1 MFPLDEEQRLILQS
15 VRKIVQ
21 NEIMPRATDLDET
34 GQFPWDTVRVL
45 SENDILN
52 GLLPRRYGGP
62 EVSFF
67 TFSMIIEEI
76 SRGSASSALLL
87 ITQAEGILPIVL
99 GANESLKEKYL
110 SRLAGASRV
119 LTGIGGIDPLSDMYP
134 ASSRIRANL
143 LREKYFLNGENCFI
157 RNGSIADFLVLY
169 ACTASSEE
177 GKGVTPVRNSSG
189 ALNPAAEQ
197 RGIISN
203 GVNAFVVEKGNP
215 GLVLRR
221 DENRMGMRGS
231 IYSEMDIE
239 NLEVPGENRIEPE
252 GEGLTPMVKSLSL
265 GRLFTAAQAVGL
277 AKGAMDEAISYA
289 RRRIQFGKPISHHG
303 QIQLMIADMA
313 TGIES
318 ARLLT
323 YQTAMLF
330 DQGEWKKAETVSAMA
345 KLMASDT
352 AMKITTD
359 AVQIMGGYG
368 YMKDYPVERMMRD
381 AKLIQIYSGTN
392 QIMRLIVGR
401 NLTGIS

>member
-1 MFPLDEEQRLILQS
+1 MQS
-15 VRKIVQ
+15 VREIVQ
-21 NEIMPRATDLDET
+21 KEIRPRAVDLDET
-34 GQFPWDTVRVL
+34 GQFPWETVRTL
-45 SENDILN
+45 AENDILN

-76 SRGSASSALLL
+76 ARGSASSALLL
-87 ITQAEGILPIVL
+87 ITQAEGMLPIAL

-119 LTGIGGIDPLSDMYP
+119 LTGMGGINPSLHLSP
-134 ASSRIRANL
+134 VSPRIRADL
-143 LREKYFLNGENCFI
+143 LGEKYLLNGKRCFI
-157 RNGSIADFLVLY
+157 RNGSIADFLVFY
-169 ACTASSEE
+169 ACTAPSEE
-177 GKGVTPVRNSSG
+177 EKDVT
-189 ALNPAAEQ
+189 
-197 RGIISN
+197 
-203 GVNAFVVEKGNP
+203 AFVVEKGNP

-221 DENRMGMRGS
+221 DEDRMGMRGS
-231 IYSEMDIE
+231 IYSEMDLE
-239 NLEVPGENRIEPE
+239 NLEVPGENRIESE
-252 GEGLTPMVKSLSL
+252 GEGLLNMMKTLSL

-289 RRRIQFGKPISHHG
+289 RRRVQFGKPISHHG
-303 QIQLMIADMA
+303 QIQSMIADMA

-352 AMKITTD
+352 AMKAATD

-381 AKLIQIYSGTN
+381 AKLIQVESGTN
-392 QIMRLIVGR
+392 QMMKLIIGR
-401 NLTGIS
+401 ELTGIS